1 MERPSQASK
10 DSKDPTG
17 SQEPL
22 LQGIRVLDLSQGI
35 AGPYCGSILQQQG
48 AEVIKVEPP
57 SGDWAR
63 SMGIAR
69 NGFSAVVLA
78 YNAGKSGLCVDAG
91 TDAGGDVLRRL
102 AQQVDVVIQN
112 FRPGVV
118 DRLGIGYAALAVSS
132 PRLIYVSI
140 SGFGPDGPLAD
151 TPATD
156 NVLQAMTGMMH
167 ANRSASGSP
176 QKIGLYLADI
186 SAALYASQ
194 LVCAALYR
202 RSLTGKGRHIEL
214 SLLEACAALQA
225 SNIADA
231 VFSASGPVARSA
243 TAPGGVFRV
252 VDGFMTLGTLNNAMF
267 ARLCSALGV
276 EGWANDD
283 RFASNQSRLAHADV
297 LNAEVGVLLQAGSA
311 AQWLKKLQAADVLH
325 AAVGTYQDLLQNP
338 QVDHARIFSEV
349 HNAGLPPVPR
359 PRHPGCFDAGVGS
372 ISAPQVGEHSL
383 EVLTE
388 YGFTP
393 SEITALL
400 DSKVVQTA
408 LAPQAR
414 LSAAAAGAG
423 AA

>member
-1 MERPSQASK
+1 MERPSQDSTHSK
-10 DSKDPTG
+10 D

-48 AEVIKVEPP
+48 AQVVKVEPP

-63 SMGIAR
+63 SMGFTR
-69 NGFSAVVLA
+69 DGFSAVVLA

-91 TDAGGDVLRRL
+91 TAAGRDVLRRM
-102 AQQVDVVIQN
+102 AQQVDVLIQN

-118 DRLGIGYAALAVSS
+118 DRLGVGYAGLVASN

-167 ANRSASGSP
+167 ANRSASGLP
-176 QKIGLYLADI
+176 QKIGLYVADI

-194 LVCAALYR
+194 MICAALYR

-231 VFSASGPVARSA
+231 VFSASGAVARSA

-252 VDGFMTLGTLNNAMF
+252 GDGFITLGTLNNAMF

-276 EGWANDD
+276 EGWVNDD
-283 RFASNQSRLAHADV
+283 RFASNQSRLAHAAA
-297 LNAEVGVLLQAGSA
+297 LNADVGLLLQANSVTH
-311 AQWLKKLQAADVLH
+311 WLQKLQAADVLH
-325 AAVGTYQDLLQNP
+325 AAVSTYQDLLQNP
-338 QVDHARIFSEV
+338 QVDHAQIFREV
-349 HNAGLPPVPR
+349 HNVGLPSVPR
-359 PRHPGCFDAGVGS
+359 PRHPGCSDYGASLVT
-372 ISAPQVGEHSL
+372 APRLGEHSL
-383 EVLTE
+383 EVLAE

-393 SEITALL
+393 AEIAGLL
-400 DSKVVQTA
+400 DSKVVQSA
-408 LAPQAR
+408 QVAQA
-414 LSAAAAGAG
+414 
-423 AA
+423 

>member
-1 MERPSQASK
+1 M
-10 DSKDPTG
+10 
-17 SQEPL
+17 
-22 LQGIRVLDLSQGI
+22 QGIRVLDLSQGI

-48 AEVIKVEPP
+48 AQVVKVEPP

-63 SMGIAR
+63 NMGITR
-69 NGFSAVVLA
+69 DGFSAVVLA
-78 YNAGKSGLCVDAG
+78 YNAGKAGLCVDAG
-91 TDAGGDVLRRL
+91 TDAGRDVLRRI
-102 AQQVDVVIQN
+102 AQQVDVLIQN

-118 DRLGIGYAALAVSS
+118 ERLGVGYAALAASN

-151 TPATD
+151 APATD

-167 ANRSASGSP
+167 ANRSASGLP

-186 SAALYASQ
+186 SASLYASQ

-231 VFSASGPVARSA
+231 VFSASGGVARSA

-252 VDGFMTLGTLNNAMF
+252 GDGFITLGTLNNAMF

-276 EGWANDD
+276 ADWVHDE
-283 RFASNQSRLAHADV
+283 RYASNQSRLVHADV
-297 LNAEVGVLLQAGSA
+297 LNAEVGLLLQANSA
-311 AQWLKKLQAADVLH
+311 AHWLEKLQAADVLH
-325 AAVGTYQDLLQNP
+325 AAVGNYQDLLQNP
-338 QVDHARIFSEV
+338 QVEHAQIFGEV
-349 HNAGLPPVPR
+349 QNVGLPSVPR
-359 PRHPGCFDAGVGS
+359 PRHPGCSDSGASLV
-372 ISAPQVGEHSL
+372 SAPRLGEHSI

-393 SEITALL
+393 AEIAGLL
-400 DSKVVQTA
+400 GSKVVQ
-408 LAPQAR
+408 
-414 LSAAAAGAG
+414 SAQVAQS
-423 AA
+423 